1 MEDIPVVMV
10 DTAEMATATII
21 IMELVDMVIQD
32 STDMAG

>member
-1 MEDIPVVMV
+1 MVMV
-10 DTAEMATATII
+10 DTAEMATAT